1 MIGEAREVDHTE
13 VLRLLTID
21 GAGAQAV
28 GLGGTHDLDA
38 KSQALVRL
46 AALIAVGGGAGPS
59 YGEATDAAVS
69 SGASPAEVVAVL
81 IGVLPVVGMAPWST
95 PRRRWAWRSATTPT
109 QRSSDPSVADEPDG
123 QRPVDG
129 LGARRDA
136 QLPVDG
142 RHL

>member
-1 MIGEAREVDHTE
+1 MDHTE

-69 SGASPAEVVAVL
+69 CGASPAEVVAVL
-81 IGVLPVVGMAPWST
+81 IGVLPVVGMA
-95 PRRRWAWRSATTPT
+95 R
-109 QRSSDPSVADEPDG
+109 V
-123 QRPVDG
+123 VDAAPKVG
-129 LGARRDA
+129 MALGYDTDA
-136 QLPVDG
+136 ALE
-142 RHL
+142 